1 MSILRQCCAE
11 DMPTSRISERYF
23 MVDSRTLSLI
33 VNESKCNT
41 DSRPPFAYLNMAIE
55 ILNCPITG
63 QIWRNVRGV
72 RLYQNPRFQAPPAT
86 LKTDCLGGPTFAVQS
101 CAEIYRFRT
110 SPKCAGRSPGHL
122 NRLMAALPSG

>member
-41 DSRPPFAYLNMAIE
+41 DSRPPFAYLSMAIE

-86 LKTDCLGGPTFAVQS
+86 LKTDWLGAPTFAVHS
-101 CAEIYRFRT
+101 CAEIYKFGTIRK
-110 SPKCAGRSPGHL
+110 SAGKYLILL
-122 NRLMAALPSG
+122 NRLIVAR